1 MKNSGNDIL
10 TEITE
15 FVLNGG
21 LFGKE
26 RGFDRRKEGHIYSVN
41 ECQED
46 LGKYL
51 SCIKQVVGVWKG
63 IIYGE
68 DDDDRPRLAR

>member
-1 MKNSGNDIL
+1 MGNGMFGAF
-10 TEITE
+10 TE

-46 LGKYL
+46 LGKHL
-51 SCIKQVVGVWKG
+51 SCIKQVLGVWNG
-63 IIYGE
+63 ILYGE
-68 DDDDRPRLAR
+68 DDADHDPEPWK